1 MFPVPLNP
9 RIAQLGKILQ
19 GIFHIPL
26 SPIYIHHAYSNL
38 YASALVADPYT
49 FLFASL
55 MVLIFGAGVIS
66 LDSRISKRLKEQA

>member
-38 YASALVADPYT
+38 YASALGDNAHVCKTAP
-49 FLFASL
+49 FS
-55 MVLIFGAGVIS
+55 
-66 LDSRISKRLKEQA
+66 

>member
-38 YASALVADPYT
+38 YASALGDNRLGL
-49 FLFASL
+49 LFSSALALS
-55 MVLIFGAGVIS
+55 FRNPAKES
-66 LDSRISKRLKEQA
+66 AAAFQRLPLKL